1 MNVEA
6 AEKEEKLRESA
17 CIGDLD
23 QVIKL
28 VEHDHVNVNSQNN
41 INGWTALHWACKRNH
56 IDIVKYL
63 LAHGADNAIQNTNK
77 ELAAQLTNTAEIR
90 HILDY
95 SGGVSE
101 APSFAITPSYL
112 KFPVFPYASRDPVP
126 PAIDSQHHAPALVNG
141 HTGPTLRSDPNE
153 LVLKAR
159 VAYLTDR
166 DFIEVELSRQTL
178 TFEAL
183 LTMLT
188 RELGVDRSL
197 VHKIRKLPDTVL
209 RKDKDV
215 ARLVDFQE
223 VELVLTNRAMS
234 SSSRGYASDLSDSF
248 KHEQILY

>member
-63 LAHGADNAIQNTNK
+63 LAHD
-77 ELAAQLTNTAEIR
+77 
-90 HILDY
+90 